1 MWQVLSLKLD
11 IVLDVHEQWIFFFFL
26 KEGGGG
32 GMMKLSNFFQLWI
45 QIKTNNNLSPKMW
58 V

>member
-1 MWQVLSLKLD
+1 MTSFKSE
-11 IVLDVHEQWIFFFFL
+11 IGYCIRCSRAMNFFFFL
-26 KEGGGG
+26 EEGGGG
-32 GMMKLSNFFQLWI
+32 WMMKLSNFFQLWI